1 MGANP
6 YDLLT
11 RSNQMDNN
19 NLTRAL
25 QLIKEAEHYLSQN
38 MNDLAHVDIL
48 EAMYL
53 LGIKTKEMDQQH
65 A

>member
-1 MGANP
+1 MTNGN
-6 YDLLT
+6 
-11 RSNQMDNN
+11 RSQSFIKELIMDN

-25 QLIKEAEHYLSQN
+25 ELIKEAEHYLSQN

-53 LGIKTKEMDQQH
+53 LNINTKEMDQQ
-65 A
+65 

>member
-1 MGANP
+1 MGTDPNH
-6 YDLLT
+6 LLKELI
-11 RSNQMDNN
+11 MDN

-25 QLIKEAEHYLSQN
+25 ELIKEAEHYLSQN

-53 LGIKTKEMDQQH
+53 LNINTKEMDQH
-65 A
+65 

>member
-1 MGANP
+1 MGADP
-6 YDLLT
+6 YDLLKELI
-11 RSNQMDNN
+11 MDN

-53 LGIKTKEMDQQH
+53 LGINTKEMDQQ
-65 A
+65 

>member
-1 MGANP
+1 
-6 YDLLT
+6 
-11 RSNQMDNN
+11 MDN

-53 LGIKTKEMDQQH
+53 LGINTKEMDQQH

>member
-1 MGANP
+1 
-6 YDLLT
+6 
-11 RSNQMDNN
+11 MDNN

>member
-1 MGANP
+1 MGTDPNH
-6 YDLLT
+6 LLKELI
-11 RSNQMDNN
+11 MDN

-25 QLIKEAEHYLSQN
+25 ELIKEAEHYLSQN

-53 LGIKTKEMDQQH
+53 LNINTKEMDQQ
-65 A
+65 

>member
-1 MGANP
+1 MGTDPNH
-6 YDLLT
+6 LLKELI
-11 RSNQMDNN
+11 MDN

-25 QLIKEAEHYLSQN
+25 ELIKQAEHYLSQN

-53 LGIKTKEMDQQH
+53 LNINTKEMDQQ
-65 A
+65 